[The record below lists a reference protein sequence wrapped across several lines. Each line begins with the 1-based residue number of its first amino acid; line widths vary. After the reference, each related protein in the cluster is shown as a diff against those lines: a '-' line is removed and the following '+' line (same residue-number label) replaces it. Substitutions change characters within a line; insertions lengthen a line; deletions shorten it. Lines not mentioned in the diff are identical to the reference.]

1 MGRGAGG
8 EILKVRHVAFAGF
21 PLNDQL
27 YKLIIRRYSDEH
39 GDMDFDNFVGCLV
52 RLDSM
57 ISEFALL
64 TSCVPV
70 VFLCETNITD
80 EEVQLQSMYG
90 MDATRLHWPDLNG
103 PFTISESSG
112 ILLHNHVWM
121 TRDGPAGY
129 GHENIIQR
137 AAAAANWAQMPRWCR
152 RSGEGGWV
160 KLGRDD
166 GKTTAPQDNQ
176 SGHDERF

>member
-1 MGRGAGG
+1 MRPC
-8 EILKVRHVAFAGF
+8 AFAGF

-70 VFLCETNITD
+70 VFLCETNVTD

-90 MDATRLHWPDLNG
+90 
-103 PFTISESSG
+103 E
-112 ILLHNHVWM
+112 
-121 TRDGPAGY
+121 
-129 GHENIIQR
+129 
-137 AAAAANWAQMPRWCR
+137 
-152 RSGEGGWV
+152 GE
-160 KLGRDD
+160 
-166 GKTTAPQDNQ
+166 
-176 SGHDERF
+176 